1 MKSYLSKPTLKL
13 TIAGTANVIIVT
25 TKLGKADGK
34 ESFTYSGQNLKPLSH

>member
-13 TIAGTANVIIVT
+13 TIAGTANVRRVT

-34 ESFTYSGQNLKPLSH
+34 KSFTYSGQKSKSLSH